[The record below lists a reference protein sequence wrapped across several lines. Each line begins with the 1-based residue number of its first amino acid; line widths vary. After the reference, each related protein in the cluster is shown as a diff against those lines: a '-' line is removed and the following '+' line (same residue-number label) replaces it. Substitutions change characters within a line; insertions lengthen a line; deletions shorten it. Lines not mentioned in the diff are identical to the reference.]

1 MFRSLSDSVLDNG
14 AFRDSDGAF
23 FKKNYS
29 KMEGHVFEALPN
41 RKGLDISLDAAL
53 VGIGGPLRAIA
64 RYDQESSMYPLDK
77 IHNYRI
83 DIERISLIN
92 RMFRKMTSSKIAKID
107 AVGTNRAETIT
118 AGSCVIKLL
127 MEKLEFESVA
137 VSAKGLREGVLSA
150 YLQSSSKKNLA
161 LQQLDQKLFD
171 DFIKECCKPEY
182 TYLLVKPLLSSG
194 LLKKREYE
202 ILTHALKQVTTLP
215 PLTNLNNLFYLI
227 LDEDKAGLSHREQLV
242 LALSIIYTKK
252 SKAAAWLFA
261 RYRSIMQPQNKKSV
275 QKIAALLSI
284 SEILE
289 KAKMKV
295 RFIKCSQRKILLTLV
310 PSKNI
315 LAIKLIENALKMLQE
330 AFGIIVSCSTFSTPR
345 SIVPKPEVIRVAA
358 RKKNMLTSKIF

>member
-1 MFRSLSDSVLDNG
+1 
-14 AFRDSDGAF
+14 
-23 FKKNYS
+23 
-29 KMEGHVFEALPN
+29 MEGHVFEALPD
-41 RKGLDISLDAAL
+41 RRGLDISLDAAL
-53 VGIGGPLRAIA
+53 VGIGGTLRAIA
-64 RYDQESSMYPLDK
+64 RYEQEASMYPLDK

-92 RMFRKMTSSKIAKID
+92 RIFRKMTSSKIAKID
-107 AVGTNRAETIT
+107 VVGTNRAETIT

-127 MEKLEFESVA
+127 MEKLEFEIVA

-171 DFIKECCKPEY
+171 DHIKECCKPEIIPEY

-215 PLTNLNNLFYLI
+215 PLTNLNNLFYVI
-227 LDEDKAGLSHREQLV
+227 LDEDIAGLSHREQLV

-295 RFIKCSQRKILLTLV
+295 RFIKCSQREILLTLV

-330 AFGIIVSCSTFSTPR
+330 AFGIIVSCSTFSSPR

-358 RKKNMLTSKIF
+358 RKKNVLTSQIF

>member
-1 MFRSLSDSVLDNG
+1 MLSVLTGQRRSLQD
-14 AFRDSDGAF
+14 
-23 FKKNYS
+23 
-29 KMEGHVFEALPN
+29 H
-41 RKGLDISLDAAL
+41 
-53 VGIGGPLRAIA
+53 
-64 RYDQESSMYPLDK
+64 
-77 IHNYRI
+77 
-83 DIERISLIN
+83 
-92 RMFRKMTSSKIAKID
+92 
-107 AVGTNRAETIT
+107 AE
-118 AGSCVIKLL
+118 KP
-127 MEKLEFESVA
+127 EFESVA

-171 DFIKECCKPEY
+171 DHIKECCKPEIIPEY

-215 PLTNLNNLFYLI
+215 PLTNLNNLFYVI
-227 LDEDKAGLSHREQLV
+227 LDEDIAGLSHREQLV

-261 RYRSIMQPQNKKSV
+261 RYRSITQPQNKKSV

-295 RFIKCSQRKILLTLV
+295 RFIKCSQREILLTLV
-310 PSKNI
+310 RSKNI

-330 AFGIIVSCSTFSTPR
+330 AFGIIVSCSTFSSPR

-358 RKKNMLTSKIF
+358 RKKNVLTSQIF